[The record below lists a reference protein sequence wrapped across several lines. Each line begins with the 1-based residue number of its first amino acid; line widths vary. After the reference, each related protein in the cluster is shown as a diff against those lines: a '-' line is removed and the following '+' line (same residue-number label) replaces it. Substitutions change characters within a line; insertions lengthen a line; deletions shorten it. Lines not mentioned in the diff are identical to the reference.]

1 MRSSFIEK
9 ERTSSRLYSST
20 IVVSPDGAALA
31 RIRTG
36 LATPA
41 TFAPTGPTAATR
53 AKWESNRGG
62 RLVGADG
69 NRHSMRP
76 QPAAAEA

>member
-9 ERTSSRLYSST
+9 ERTSSRIYSST

-53 AKWESNRGG
+53 AKWEFESRRPFGG
-62 RLVGADG
+62 GGWESPLY
-69 NRHSMRP
+69 
-76 QPAAAEA
+76 AAAAGCR